1 MRSSVRDIHWK
12 DADARNED
20 LDLIIEESNRMS
32 EMVNDILDYSQLQ
45 SGYIRL
51 HPEFFDLAD
60 SRNPRLLTAPQPPKP
75 TGSGS
80 ILSQILSLYSSRQI
94 R

>member
-1 MRSSVRDIHWK
+1 MKISTSSS
-12 DADARNED
+12 
-20 LDLIIEESNRMS
+20 EESNRMS

-51 HPEFFDLAD
+51 HPEFFDLAGLAESGD
-60 SRNPRLLTAPQPPKP
+60 FSTAPQPPKP

-80 ILSQILSLYSSRQI
+80 ILSQILSLVFI
-94 R
+94 TADPPKA

>member
-1 MRSSVRDIHWK
+1 
-12 DADARNED
+12 
-20 LDLIIEESNRMS
+20 MS

-51 HPEFFDLAD
+51 HPEFFDLAGLAESED
-60 SRNPRLLTAPQPPKP
+60 FSLRRSRRNLRDPDP
-75 TGSGS
+75 